1 MYKIYSTAQVCCL
14 ATPQELL
21 PNLTGTITAPVV
33 PYLHKKIFSNYLGR
47 TEYPQVTFFADDLEK
62 MWETYKK
69 QFIYLEA
76 AGGLVFNS
84 SRNLLVIFRRG
95 FWDLPKGKVD
105 PGETLQETAMREV
118 MEETGLL
125 TEILND
131 LPPTYH
137 TYPFKT
143 GTALKKSVW
152 FEMQWKE
159 GQVKLQA
166 EEDIDDHAWI
176 NPQEFLEKYHPIY
189 PSIREAVSA
198 YLSRMP
204 A

>member
-84 SRNLLVIFRRG
+84 SRNL
-95 FWDLPKGKVD
+95 
-105 PGETLQETAMREV
+105 
-118 MEETGLL
+118 
-125 TEILND
+125 
-131 LPPTYH
+131 
-137 TYPFKT
+137 
-143 GTALKKSVW
+143 
-152 FEMQWKE
+152 
-159 GQVKLQA
+159 
-166 EEDIDDHAWI
+166 
-176 NPQEFLEKYHPIY
+176 
-189 PSIREAVSA
+189 
-198 YLSRMP
+198 
-204 A
+204 